1 LSIEKYQN
9 HTTLFIAFI
18 PMLICLF
25 LLSLWIYFKTK
36 FVQHFY
42 DTTLEDDILQD
53 ITLLHNQSDQTET
66 EESIAQER
74 SRAIDQILRS
84 IRHLLRERQNDEM
97 SEENIRIVRWLEQ
110 LQNQFENEQNISNG
124 LPTELLSQ
132 LPTFKLTE
140 KMKENEW

>member
-1 LSIEKYQN
+1 
-9 HTTLFIAFI
+9 
-18 PMLICLF
+18 MLLCLF

-36 FVQHFY
+36 FIQHFY
-42 DTTLEDDILQD
+42 DTSLEDEILQD
-53 ITLLHNQSDQTET
+53 LTLLQNQNDPTTET

-74 SRAIDQILRS
+74 SRAINQILLS
-84 IRHLLRERQNDEM
+84 IRHLLRERQNDQM
-97 SEENIRIVRWLEQ
+97 SEENIRMVQWLEQ

-124 LPTELLSQ
+124 LSTEILTQ